1 MSETTAESAESLAAK
16 AAEIDTSA
24 PPPTTEPPPAP
35 TLAEAAAEVRLA
47 QGAPEDE
54 VVQEEDYKQKALQLY
69 GSLREKVVTCRRRA
83 PSTSVKDYR
92 TRFLS
97 GKGSSQWRRRALP
110 LSLL

>member
-1 MSETTAESAESLAAK
+1 MCENALQLNKASRTARDRLGTVSETTAESAESLAAK

-69 GSLREKVVTCRRRA
+69 GSRCGRR
-83 PSTSVKDYR
+83 S
-92 TRFLS
+92 
-97 GKGSSQWRRRALP
+97 
-110 LSLL
+110 